1 MKRYILT
8 IIIAAYGVCC
18 HALPAEPDSLS
29 RGRSYYDMA
38 EEVLSMERYDY
49 DGVLKLGHAA
59 YSLLLE
65 DKDLKGASDVM
76 VLMSDVYES
85 HADIDSVMI
94 CLDMAEAVL
103 PPDMEEERLDIICR
117 KKYWARKYD
126 IQSLVLKLRE
136 QIRSVSESSDNPSV
150 LISSYFDMAEDAAA
164 DKRISRAEALYLKA
178 VELAGKI
185 HDTGLEYAIYG
196 ELYLMENSACQYDKA
211 LEYAMKALALSRK
224 VDVAPGLDYY
234 LVSNCLYNLGQTERA
249 RVYADSLLMIPADY
263 VMNEGR
269 LYQYS
274 GALELLHG
282 RPEKALSLLEK
293 ADSCMSVS
301 VPQENPERVQIL
313 AQVGKA
319 LRLSG
324 RMEESAQAYA
334 AYSDYRCRLYG
345 RESRYGFKGLRLQAE
360 AEMLAGHYSV
370 AEKLYSDISEV
381 MISRIKARMPYLT
394 SEERPGYLS
403 DMQDVA
409 ASVTEFAS
417 VSGNRCSAISRKA
430 YDAHLMTKDLL
441 LTSERSVAE
450 KVFGSDDPEVRA
462 AYYKFIALRDKLAEL
477 EALAADTVQIAE
489 ACRQLHSADIELSGL
504 TGMTA
509 FSSMASVDSDSVS
522 VALKDGEI
530 LVDMIDYPSGGGED
544 KCHYYRAFVCRKGWT
559 APKIVDICAESVLD
573 SLADAAW
580 RICEEPYAS
589 AAGDLFRD
597 VLAQASAGETLYI
610 VPSGRFHSLPFESFR
625 HDGMMLSERFNVV
638 RLSSAR
644 ELMSERKSLRKP
656 LSAAV
661 FGGLSSGIDA
671 THEEIRNV
679 SRALGRKSHVD
690 IYAGADGTAENFR
703 RMDCRAPEII
713 HIASHGFFY
722 DAADTLKP
730 ASLAGRTSP
739 MDLSGLVMY
748 GGELMPAEVIAGMN
762 LDNAALVCLAS
773 CDSGLGKTS
782 AEGVYG
788 LQRAFRKA
796 GAGTIIMS
804 LWEASDVASAMFM
817 SELYKAL
824 VSGKCDVERAFR
836 AAQSAVRSRYPEPF
850 YWAGYVMIR

>member
-185 HDTGLEYAIYG
+185 HDTALEYAIYG
-196 ELYLMENSACQYDKA
+196 ELYLMENSACQYGKA

-224 VDVAPGLDYY
+224 LDVTPGLNYY
-234 LVSNCLYNLGQTERA
+234 IVSNCLYNLGQTERA

-293 ADSCMSVS
+293 ADSCMSVA

-345 RESRYGFKGLRLQAE
+345 RESRYGFKGLRLHADV
-360 AEMLAGHYSV
+360 EMLAGHYSV

-441 LTSERSVAE
+441 LASERSVAE
-450 KVFGSDDPEVRA
+450 KVFGSADPEVRA
-462 AYYKFIALRDKLAEL
+462 AYYKFIALRDKLAEQ
-477 EALAADTVQIAE
+477 EASAADTVQIAE
-489 ACRQLHSADIELSGL
+489 ACRQLHSADIELSEL

-522 VALKDGEI
+522 VALKDGEV
-530 LVDMIDYPSGGGED
+530 LVDMIDYPSGD
-544 KCHYYRAFVCRKGWT
+544 SHCYRAFVCRKGWT

-625 HDGMMLSERFNVV
+625 HDGMMLLERFNVV

-690 IYAGADGTAENFR
+690 IYAGADGTVENFR
-703 RMDCRAPEII
+703 MMDCRAPEII

-748 GGELMPAEVIAGMN
+748 GGELMSAEDIAGMN

-824 VSGKCDVERAFR
+824 VSGKCDMERAFR

>member
-29 RGRSYYDMA
+29 RDRSYYDVA

-126 IQSLVLKLRE
+126 IQSLVLKLRK

-224 VDVAPGLDYY
+224 VDVAPGLDRYI
-234 LVSNCLYNLGQTERA
+234 VSNCLYNLGQTERA
-249 RVYADSLLMIPADY
+249 RVYADSLLMIPADD

-282 RPEKALSLLEK
+282 SPEKALSLLEK
-293 ADSCMSVS
+293 ADSCMSVA

-345 RESRYGFKGLRLQAE
+345 RESRYGFKGLRLYAE

-370 AEKLYSDISEV
+370 AEKLYSDISEL

-417 VSGNRCSAISRKA
+417 VSGNRSSAISRKA

-441 LTSERSVAE
+441 LASERSVAE
-450 KVFGSDDPEVRA
+450 KVFGSSDPEVRT

-477 EALAADTVQIAE
+477 EATAADTVEIAE

-509 FSSMASVDSDSVS
+509 FSSMASVDFDSVS

-530 LVDMIDYPSGGGED
+530 LVDMIDYPSGD
-544 KCHYYRAFVCRKGWT
+544 SHCYRAFVCRKGWA
-559 APKIVDICAESVLD
+559 APKIVDICAEPVLD

-589 AAGDLFRD
+589 AAGDLFMD
-597 VLAQASAGETLYI
+597 VLAQTSAGETLYI

-644 ELMSERKSLRKP
+644 ELMSERKSFRKP

-703 RMDCRAPEII
+703 MMDCRAPEII

-748 GGELMPAEVIAGMN
+748 GGELMSAEDIAGMN
-762 LDNAALVCLAS
+762 LDNVALVCLAS

-836 AAQSAVRSRYPEPF
+836 TAQSAVRSRYPEPF

>member
-29 RGRSYYDMA
+29 RGRSYYDLVD
-38 EEVLSMERYDY
+38 EVVSMDRYDY

-164 DKRISRAEALYLKA
+164 DKQISRAEALYLKA
-178 VELAGKI
+178 VELARKVN
-185 HDTGLEYAIYG
+185 DTGLEYVIYG
-196 ELYLMENSACQYDKA
+196 ELYLMENSACQYGKA

-224 VDVAPGLDYY
+224 VDTPPGLDCYI
-234 LVSNCLYNLGQTERA
+234 VSNCLYNLGQTERA

-293 ADSCMSVS
+293 ADSCMSVA

-334 AYSDYRCRLYG
+334 AFSDYRCRLYG
-345 RESRYGFKGLRLQAE
+345 RESRYGFKALKLYAE

-370 AEKLYSDISEV
+370 AEKLYSDISEL

-409 ASVTEFAS
+409 AAVTEFAS

-441 LTSERSVAE
+441 LASERSVAE
-450 KVFGSDDPEVRA
+450 KVFGSADPEVRA

-477 EALAADTVQIAE
+477 EASAADTVQIAE
-489 ACRQLHSADIELSGL
+489 TCRQLHSADIELSGL

-509 FSSMASVDSDSVS
+509 FSSMASVNSDTVS

-530 LVDMIDYPSGGGED
+530 LVDMIDYPSGD
-544 KCHYYRAFVCRKGWT
+544 SHCYRAFVCRKGWT

-573 SLADAAW
+573 SLADASW

-597 VLAQASAGETLYI
+597 VLAQTSAGETLYI

-671 THEEIRNV
+671 TKEEIRNV
-679 SRALGRKSHVD
+679 SRALGRKSHVE

-703 RMDCRAPEII
+703 MMDCRAPEII

-739 MDLSGLVMY
+739 MELSGLVMY
-748 GGELMPAEVIAGMN
+748 GGELMSAEDIAGMN

-836 AAQSAVRSRYPEPF
+836 AAQSAVRSRYPESF
-850 YWAGYVMIR
+850 YWAGYVMTR

>member
-1 MKRYILT
+1 MRRYILT

-103 PPDMEEERLDIICR
+103 APDMEEERLDIICR

-136 QIRSVSESSDNPSV
+136 
-150 LISSYFDMAEDAAA
+150 
-164 DKRISRAEALYLKA
+164 
-178 VELAGKI
+178 LAGKI
-185 HDTGLEYAIYG
+185 HDTALEYAIYG
-196 ELYLMENSACQYDKA
+196 ELYLMENSACQYGKA

-224 VDVAPGLDYY
+224 VDVTPGLDCYI
-234 LVSNCLYNLGQTERA
+234 VSNCLYNLGQTERA

-293 ADSCMSVS
+293 ADSCMSVA

-334 AYSDYRCRLYG
+334 VYSDYRCRLYG
-345 RESRYGFKGLRLQAE
+345 RESRYGFKGLRLHAE

-430 YDAHLMTKDLL
+430 YDVHLMTKDLL
-441 LTSERSVAE
+441 LASERSVAE

-477 EALAADTVQIAE
+477 EASAADTVQIAE
-489 ACRQLHSADIELSGL
+489 ACRQLHSADIELSEL

-509 FSSMASVDSDSVS
+509 FSSVTSVDSDTVS
-522 VALKDGEI
+522 GALKDGEV
-530 LVDMIDYPSGGGED
+530 LVDMIDYPSGE
-544 KCHYYRAFVCRKGWT
+544 T
-559 APKIVDICAESVLD
+559 VL
-573 SLADAAW
+573 
-580 RICEEPYAS
+580 
-589 AAGDLFRD
+589 
-597 VLAQASAGETLYI
+597 
-610 VPSGRFHSLPFESFR
+610 
-625 HDGMMLSERFNVV
+625 
-638 RLSSAR
+638 
-644 ELMSERKSLRKP
+644 K
-656 LSAAV
+656 
-661 FGGLSSGIDA
+661 
-671 THEEIRNV
+671 V
-679 SRALGRKSHVD
+679 SD
-690 IYAGADGTAENFR
+690 
-703 RMDCRAPEII
+703 
-713 HIASHGFFY
+713 
-722 DAADTLKP
+722 
-730 ASLAGRTSP
+730 
-739 MDLSGLVMY
+739 
-748 GGELMPAEVIAGMN
+748 
-762 LDNAALVCLAS
+762 
-773 CDSGLGKTS
+773 
-782 AEGVYG
+782 
-788 LQRAFRKA
+788 
-796 GAGTIIMS
+796 
-804 LWEASDVASAMFM
+804 
-817 SELYKAL
+817 
-824 VSGKCDVERAFR
+824 
-836 AAQSAVRSRYPEPF
+836 
-850 YWAGYVMIR
+850 

>member
-29 RGRSYYDMA
+29 RGRSYYDMV
-38 EEVLSMERYDY
+38 EEVVSMDRYDY

-94 CLDMAEAVL
+94 CLDMAETVL

-126 IQSLVLKLRE
+126 IQSLVLKLSE

-196 ELYLMENSACQYDKA
+196 ELYLMENSACQYGKA

-234 LVSNCLYNLGQTERA
+234 IVSNCLYNLGQTERA

-293 ADSCMSVS
+293 ADSCMSVA

-345 RESRYGFKGLRLQAE
+345 RESRYGFKALKLYAE

-370 AEKLYSDISEV
+370 AEKLYSDISEL

-409 ASVTEFAS
+409 AAVTEFAS

-441 LTSERSVAE
+441 LASERSVAE
-450 KVFGSDDPEVRA
+450 KVFGSADPEVRA

-477 EALAADTVQIAE
+477 EASAADTVQIAE
-489 ACRQLHSADIELSGL
+489 TCRQLHSADIELSGL

-509 FSSMASVDSDSVS
+509 FSSMASVNSDTVS

-530 LVDMIDYPSGGGED
+530 LVDMIDYPSGD
-544 KCHYYRAFVCRKGWT
+544 SHCYRAFVCRKGWT
-559 APKIVDICAESVLD
+559 APKIVDICAEPVLD

-597 VLAQASAGETLYI
+597 VLAQTSAGETLYI

-644 ELMSERKSLRKP
+644 ELISERKSLRKP

-671 THEEIRNV
+671 TKEEIRNV

-703 RMDCRAPEII
+703 MMDCRAPEII

-748 GGELMPAEVIAGMN
+748 GGELMSAEDIAGMN

>member
-224 VDVAPGLDYY
+224 VDVAPGLDRYI
-234 LVSNCLYNLGQTERA
+234 VSNCLYNLGQTERA
-249 RVYADSLLMIPADY
+249 RVYADSLLMIPADD

-282 RPEKALSLLEK
+282 SPEKALSLLEK
-293 ADSCMSVS
+293 ADSCMSVF

-345 RESRYGFKGLRLQAE
+345 RESRYGFKGLRLYAE

-370 AEKLYSDISEV
+370 AEKLYSDISEL

-417 VSGNRCSAISRKA
+417 VSGNGCSAISRKA

-441 LTSERSVAE
+441 LASERSVAE
-450 KVFGSDDPEVRA
+450 KVFGSDDPEVRT

-477 EALAADTVQIAE
+477 EATAADTVQIAE

-509 FSSMASVDSDSVS
+509 FSSMASVDFDSVS
-522 VALKDGEI
+522 VALKDGEV
-530 LVDMIDYPSGGGED
+530 LVDMIDYPSGD
-544 KCHYYRAFVCRKGWT
+544 SHCYRAFVCREGWK

-589 AAGDLFRD
+589 AAGDLFGD

-671 THEEIRNV
+671 TNEEIRNV

-703 RMDCRAPEII
+703 MMDCRAPEII

-748 GGELMPAEVIAGMN
+748 GGKLMSAEDIAGMN

-804 LWEASDVASAMFM
+804 LWEASDVGF
-817 SELYKAL
+817 
-824 VSGKCDVERAFR
+824 GDVHDG
-836 AAQSAVRSRYPEPF
+836 AV
-850 YWAGYVMIR
+850 

>member
-38 EEVLSMERYDY
+38 EEILSTDRYDY

-103 PPDMEEERLDIICR
+103 PPDMEEERLGIICR

-164 DKRISRAEALYLKA
+164 DKQISRAEALYLKA

-196 ELYLMENSACQYDKA
+196 ELYLMENSACQYGKA

-224 VDVAPGLDYY
+224 LDVPPGLDCYT
-234 LVSNCLYNLGQTERA
+234 VSNCLYNLGQTERA

-293 ADSCMSVS
+293 ADSCMSVA
-301 VPQENPERVQIL
+301 VPQKDPERVQIL

-334 AYSDYRCRLYG
+334 AFSDYRCRLYG
-345 RESRYGFKGLRLQAE
+345 RESRYGFKALKLYAE

-370 AEKLYSDISEV
+370 AEKLYSDISEL

-409 ASVTEFAS
+409 AAVTEFAS

-441 LTSERSVAE
+441 LASERSVAE
-450 KVFGSDDPEVRA
+450 KVFGSDDPEVRT

-477 EALAADTVQIAE
+477 EATGADTVQIAE

-509 FSSMASVDSDSVS
+509 FSSMASVDFDSVS

-530 LVDMIDYPSGGGED
+530 LVDMIDYPSGD
-544 KCHYYRAFVCRKGWT
+544 SHCYRAFVCRKGWT
-559 APKIVDICAESVLD
+559 APKIVDICAEPVLD

-644 ELMSERKSLRKP
+644 ELMS
-656 LSAAV
+656 
-661 FGGLSSGIDA
+661 
-671 THEEIRNV
+671 
-679 SRALGRKSHVD
+679 
-690 IYAGADGTAENFR
+690 
-703 RMDCRAPEII
+703 
-713 HIASHGFFY
+713 
-722 DAADTLKP
+722 
-730 ASLAGRTSP
+730 
-739 MDLSGLVMY
+739 
-748 GGELMPAEVIAGMN
+748 
-762 LDNAALVCLAS
+762 
-773 CDSGLGKTS
+773 
-782 AEGVYG
+782 
-788 LQRAFRKA
+788 
-796 GAGTIIMS
+796 
-804 LWEASDVASAMFM
+804 
-817 SELYKAL
+817 
-824 VSGKCDVERAFR
+824 
-836 AAQSAVRSRYPEPF
+836 
-850 YWAGYVMIR
+850 

>member
-1 MKRYILT
+1 
-8 IIIAAYGVCC
+8 
-18 HALPAEPDSLS
+18 
-29 RGRSYYDMA
+29 
-38 EEVLSMERYDY
+38 
-49 DGVLKLGHAA
+49 
-59 YSLLLE
+59 
-65 DKDLKGASDVM
+65 
-76 VLMSDVYES
+76 
-85 HADIDSVMI
+85 
-94 CLDMAEAVL
+94 
-103 PPDMEEERLDIICR
+103 
-117 KKYWARKYD
+117 
-126 IQSLVLKLRE
+126 
-136 QIRSVSESSDNPSV
+136 
-150 LISSYFDMAEDAAA
+150 
-164 DKRISRAEALYLKA
+164 
-178 VELAGKI
+178 
-185 HDTGLEYAIYG
+185 
-196 ELYLMENSACQYDKA
+196 
-211 LEYAMKALALSRK
+211 
-224 VDVAPGLDYY
+224 
-234 LVSNCLYNLGQTERA
+234 
-249 RVYADSLLMIPADY
+249 
-263 VMNEGR
+263 
-269 LYQYS
+269 
-274 GALELLHG
+274 
-282 RPEKALSLLEK
+282 
-293 ADSCMSVS
+293 
-301 VPQENPERVQIL
+301 
-313 AQVGKA
+313 
-319 LRLSG
+319 
-324 RMEESAQAYA
+324 
-334 AYSDYRCRLYG
+334 
-345 RESRYGFKGLRLQAE
+345 
-360 AEMLAGHYSV
+360 MLAGHYSV
-370 AEKLYSDISEV
+370 AEKLYSDISEL

-441 LTSERSVAE
+441 LASERSVAE
-450 KVFGSDDPEVRA
+450 KVFGSADPEVRA
-462 AYYKFIALRDKLAEL
+462 AYYKFIAMRDKLTEL
-477 EALAADTVQIAE
+477 EASAADTVQIAE

-509 FSSMASVDSDSVS
+509 FSSMASVDFDSVS
-522 VALKDGEI
+522 VALKDGEV
-530 LVDMIDYPSGGGED
+530 LVDMIDYPSGDGH
-544 KCHYYRAFVCRKGWT
+544 CYRAFVCRKGWK
-559 APKIVDICAESVLD
+559 APKIVDICAEPVLD

-580 RICEEPYAS
+580 RICKEPYAS

-671 THEEIRNV
+671 TNEEIRNV

-703 RMDCRAPEII
+703 MMDCRAPEII

-748 GGELMPAEVIAGMN
+748 GGKLMSAEDIAGMN

>member
-38 EEVLSMERYDY
+38 EEILSTDRYDY

-185 HDTGLEYAIYG
+185 HDTALEYAIYG
-196 ELYLMENSACQYDKA
+196 ELYLMENSACQYGKA
-211 LEYAMKALALSRK
+211 LEYAMKASDLSRK
-224 VDVAPGLDYY
+224 LDVTPGLNYY
-234 LVSNCLYNLGQTERA
+234 IVSNCLYNLGQTERA

-345 RESRYGFKGLRLQAE
+345 RESRYGFKGLRLHAE

-370 AEKLYSDISEV
+370 AEKLYSDISEL

-441 LTSERSVAE
+441 LASERSVAE

-462 AYYKFIALRDKLAEL
+462 AYYKFIAMRDKLAEL
-477 EALAADTVQIAE
+477 EATGADTVQIAE

-509 FSSMASVDSDSVS
+509 FSSMASVDFDTVS
-522 VALKDGEI
+522 GALKDGEV
-530 LVDMIDYPSGGGED
+530 LVDMIDYPSGGVVIIIGLLCAVKD
-544 KCHYYRAFVCRKGWT
+544 GQPRRLWISVRNLSWT
-559 APKIVDICAESVLD
+559 LWQMPHGV
-573 SLADAAW
+573 
-580 RICEEPYAS
+580 S
-589 AAGDLFRD
+589 A
-597 VLAQASAGETLYI
+597 
-610 VPSGRFHSLPFESFR
+610 
-625 HDGMMLSERFNVV
+625 
-638 RLSSAR
+638 
-644 ELMSERKSLRKP
+644 KSLTHRRQVICSGMSWLMHRQGRLFILCRQGVSTRC
-656 LSAAV
+656 LSN
-661 FGGLSSGIDA
+661 
-671 THEEIRNV
+671 H
-679 SRALGRKSHVD
+679 
-690 IYAGADGTAENFR
+690 
-703 RMDCRAPEII
+703 
-713 HIASHGFFY
+713 
-722 DAADTLKP
+722 
-730 ASLAGRTSP
+730 
-739 MDLSGLVMY
+739 
-748 GGELMPAEVIAGMN
+748 
-762 LDNAALVCLAS
+762 
-773 CDSGLGKTS
+773 
-782 AEGVYG
+782 
-788 LQRAFRKA
+788 
-796 GAGTIIMS
+796 
-804 LWEASDVASAMFM
+804 
-817 SELYKAL
+817 
-824 VSGKCDVERAFR
+824 
-836 AAQSAVRSRYPEPF
+836 SAVM
-850 YWAGYVMIR
+850 A

>member
-94 CLDMAEAVL
+94 CLDMAESVL
-103 PPDMEEERLDIICR
+103 APDMEEERLDIICR

-164 DKRISRAEALYLKA
+164 DNRISRAEALYLKA

-211 LEYAMKALALSRK
+211 LEYAVKALALSRK
-224 VDVAPGLDYY
+224 VDTPPGLDCY
-234 LVSNCLYNLGQTERA
+234 LVSDCLYNLGQTERA

-293 ADSCMSVS
+293 ADSCMSVA

-345 RESRYGFKGLRLQAE
+345 RESRYGFKALKLYAE

-370 AEKLYSDISEV
+370 AEKLYSDISEL

-409 ASVTEFAS
+409 AAVTEFAS

-441 LTSERSVAE
+441 LASERSVAE
-450 KVFGSDDPEVRA
+450 KVFGSADPEVRA

-477 EALAADTVQIAE
+477 EASAADTVQIAE
-489 ACRQLHSADIELSGL
+489 TCRQLHSADIELSGL

-509 FSSMASVDSDSVS
+509 FSSMASVNSDTVS

-530 LVDMIDYPSGGGED
+530 LVDMIDYPSGD
-544 KCHYYRAFVCRKGWT
+544 SHCYRAFVCRKGWT
-559 APKIVDICAESVLD
+559 APKIVDICAEPVLD

-597 VLAQASAGETLYI
+597 VLAQTSAGETLYI

-644 ELMSERKSLRKP
+644 ELISERKSLRKP

-671 THEEIRNV
+671 TKEEIRNV

-703 RMDCRAPEII
+703 MMDCRAPEII

-748 GGELMPAEVIAGMN
+748 GGELMSAEDIAGMN

-796 GAGTIIMS
+796 GAGAIIMS

>member
-18 HALPAEPDSLS
+18 HALPAEPYSLS

-85 HADIDSVMI
+85 HADIDSVMV

-164 DKRISRAEALYLKA
+164 DNRISRAEALYLKA

-185 HDTGLEYAIYG
+185 HDTALEYAIYG
-196 ELYLMENSACQYDKA
+196 ELYLMENSACQYGKA
-211 LEYAMKALALSRK
+211 LEYAMKALDLSRK
-224 VDVAPGLDYY
+224 LDVTPGLDCYI
-234 LVSNCLYNLGQTERA
+234 VSNCLYNLGQTERA

-293 ADSCMSVS
+293 ADSCMSVA
-301 VPQENPERVQIL
+301 VPQKNPERVQIL

-345 RESRYGFKGLRLQAE
+345 RESRYGFKGLRLHAE

-430 YDAHLMTKDLL
+430 YDVHLMTKDLL
-441 LTSERSVAE
+441 LASERSVAE
-450 KVFGSDDPEVRA
+450 KVFGSDDPEVRT

-477 EALAADTVQIAE
+477 EASAADTVQIAE
-489 ACRQLHSADIELSGL
+489 TCRQLHSADIELSGL

-509 FSSMASVDSDSVS
+509 FSSMASVDFDSVS

-530 LVDMIDYPSGGGED
+530 LVDMIDYPSGD
-544 KCHYYRAFVCRKGWT
+544 SHCYRAFVCRKGWK

-625 HDGMMLSERFNVV
+625 RDGMMLSERFNVV

-703 RMDCRAPEII
+703 MMDCRAPEII

-748 GGELMPAEVIAGMN
+748 GGELMSAEDIAGMN

-817 SELYKAL
+817 TELYKAL

>member
-38 EEVLSMERYDY
+38 EEILSMDRYDY

-94 CLDMAEAVL
+94 CLDIAEAVL

-164 DKRISRAEALYLKA
+164 DKQISRAEALYLKA
-178 VELAGKI
+178 VELARKI
-185 HDTGLEYAIYG
+185 HDTGLEYVIYG
-196 ELYLMENSACQYDKA
+196 ELYLMENRACQYGKA

-224 VDVAPGLDYY
+224 VDTPPGLDCY
-234 LVSNCLYNLGQTERA
+234 LVSDCLYNLGQTERA

-293 ADSCMSVS
+293 ADSCMSVA

-345 RESRYGFKGLRLQAE
+345 RESRYGFKGLRLYAE

-370 AEKLYSDISEV
+370 AEKLYSDISEL

-409 ASVTEFAS
+409 AAETEFAS
-417 VSGNRCSAISRKA
+417 VSGNRCSAISGKA

-441 LTSERSVAE
+441 LASERSVAE
-450 KVFGSDDPEVRA
+450 KVFGSADPEVRT
-462 AYYKFIALRDKLAEL
+462 AYYKVIALHDKLAEL
-477 EALAADTVQIAE
+477 EASAADTVQIAE

-504 TGMTA
+504 TGMTV
-509 FSSMASVDSDSVS
+509 FSNMTSVDFDTVS
-522 VALKDGEI
+522 GALKDGEV
-530 LVDMIDYPSGGGED
+530 LVDMIDYPSGD
-544 KCHYYRAFVCRKGWT
+544 SHCYRAFVCRKGWT
-559 APKIVDICAESVLD
+559 APKIVDICAEPVLD

-597 VLAQASAGETLYI
+597 VLAQTSAGETLYI

-703 RMDCRAPEII
+703 MMDCRAPEII

-748 GGELMPAEVIAGMN
+748 GGKLMSAEDIAGMN

-817 SELYKAL
+817 SELYKVL

>member
-8 IIIAAYGVCC
+8 IIIAAFGVCC

-29 RGRSYYDMA
+29 RGRSYYAMA
-38 EEVLSMERYDY
+38 EEILSMDRYDY

-117 KKYWARKYD
+117 KKYWASKYD

-136 QIRSVSESSDNPSV
+136 QIRSVSEASDNPSV

-164 DKRISRAEALYLKA
+164 DKQISRAEALYLKA
-178 VELAGKI
+178 VELARKI
-185 HDTGLEYAIYG
+185 NDTGLEYVIYG
-196 ELYLMENSACQYDKA
+196 ELYLMENRACQYGKA

-224 VDVAPGLDYY
+224 VDTPPGLDCYI
-234 LVSNCLYNLGQTERA
+234 VSDCLYNLGQTERA

-293 ADSCMSVS
+293 ADSCMSVA

-334 AYSDYRCRLYG
+334 AFSDYRCRLYG
-345 RESRYGFKGLRLQAE
+345 RESRYGFKGLKLYAE

-370 AEKLYSDISEV
+370 AEKLYSDISEL

-441 LTSERSVAE
+441 LASERSVAE
-450 KVFGSDDPEVRA
+450 KVFGSADPKVRA

-477 EALAADTVQIAE
+477 EASAADTVQIAE
-489 ACRQLHSADIELSGL
+489 TCRQLHSADIELSGL

-509 FSSMASVDSDSVS
+509 FSSMTSVDFDTVS
-522 VALKDGEI
+522 GALKDGEV
-530 LVDMIDYPSGGGED
+530 LVDMIDYPSGD
-544 KCHYYRAFVCRKGWT
+544 SHCYRAFVCRKGWT
-559 APKIVDICAESVLD
+559 APKIVDICAEPVLD

-589 AAGDLFRD
+589 AAGDLFRN

-625 HDGMMLSERFNVV
+625 HDDMMLSERFNVV

-671 THEEIRNV
+671 TNEEIRNV

-703 RMDCRAPEII
+703 MMDCRAPEII

-748 GGELMPAEVIAGMN
+748 GGELMSAEAIAGMN

-796 GAGTIIMS
+796 GTGTIIMS
-804 LWEASDVASAMFM
+804 LWEVSDVASAMFM

-824 VSGKCDVERAFR
+824 VSGKCDVESAFR

-850 YWAGYVMIR
+850 YWAGYVMTR

>member
-94 CLDMAEAVL
+94 CLDMAESVL
-103 PPDMEEERLDIICR
+103 APDMEEERLDIICR

-164 DKRISRAEALYLKA
+164 DNRISRAEALYLKA

-211 LEYAMKALALSRK
+211 LEYAVKALALSRK
-224 VDVAPGLDYY
+224 VDTPPGLDCY
-234 LVSNCLYNLGQTERA
+234 LVSDCLYNLGQTERA

-293 ADSCMSVS
+293 ADSCMSVA

-345 RESRYGFKGLRLQAE
+345 RESRYGFKGLRLYAE

-370 AEKLYSDISEV
+370 AEKLYSDISEL

-409 ASVTEFAS
+409 AAETEFAS
-417 VSGNRCSAISRKA
+417 VSGNRCSAISGKA

-441 LTSERSVAE
+441 LASERSVAE
-450 KVFGSDDPEVRA
+450 KVFGSADPEVRI
-462 AYYKFIALRDKLAEL
+462 AYYKVIALHDKLAEL
-477 EALAADTVQIAE
+477 EASAADTVQIAE

-504 TGMTA
+504 TGMTV
-509 FSSMASVDSDSVS
+509 FSNMASVDFDTVS
-522 VALKDGEI
+522 GALKDGEI
-530 LVDMIDYPSGGGED
+530 LVDMIDYPSGSSH
-544 KCHYYRAFVCRKGWT
+544 CYRAFVCRKGWT

-597 VLAQASAGETLYI
+597 VLTQASAGETLYI
-610 VPSGRFHSLPFESFR
+610 VPSGRFHSLPFESFCR
-625 HDGMMLSERFNVV
+625 DGMMLSERFNVV

-661 FGGLSSGIDA
+661 FGSLSSGIDA

-679 SRALGRKSHVD
+679 RRALGRRSHVD
-690 IYAGADGTAENFR
+690 IYAGADGTAENLR
-703 RMDCRAPEII
+703 MMDCRASEII

-748 GGELMPAEVIAGMN
+748 GGELMSAEDIAGMN

-824 VSGKCDVERAFR
+824 VSGKCDVESAFH

>member
-164 DKRISRAEALYLKA
+164 DKQISRAEALYLKA
-178 VELAGKI
+178 VELARKI
-185 HDTGLEYAIYG
+185 NDLGLEYGIYG
-196 ELYLMENSACQYDKA
+196 ELYLMENRACQYGKA
-211 LEYAMKALALSRK
+211 LEYAMKALALNRK
-224 VDVAPGLDYY
+224 VDTPPGLDCY

-249 RVYADSLLMIPADY
+249 RVYADSLLMIPADD

-282 RPEKALSLLEK
+282 RPEKALSLFAK
-293 ADSCMSVS
+293 ADSCMSVA

-324 RMEESAQAYA
+324 RMEESAQSYA

-345 RESRYGFKGLRLQAE
+345 RESRYGFKGLRLYAE

-370 AEKLYSDISEV
+370 AEKLYSDISEL

-409 ASVTEFAS
+409 AAETEFAS
-417 VSGNRCSAISRKA
+417 VSGNRCSAISGKA

-441 LTSERSVAE
+441 LASERSVAE
-450 KVFGSDDPEVRA
+450 KVFGSADPEVRT
-462 AYYKFIALRDKLAEL
+462 AYYKVIALHDKLAEL
-477 EALAADTVQIAE
+477 EASAADTVQIAE

-504 TGMTA
+504 TGMTV
-509 FSSMASVDSDSVS
+509 FSNMASVNSDTVS
-522 VALKDGEI
+522 GALKDGEI
-530 LVDMIDYPSGGGED
+530 LVDMIDYPSGDGH
-544 KCHYYRAFVCRKGWT
+544 CYRAFVCRKGWT

-597 VLAQASAGETLYI
+597 VLTQASAGETLYI
-610 VPSGRFHSLPFESFR
+610 VASGRFHSLPFESFR
-625 HDGMMLSERFNVV
+625 RDGMMLSERFNVV

-671 THEEIRNV
+671 TKEEIRNV

-703 RMDCRAPEII
+703 MMDCRAPEII

-748 GGELMPAEVIAGMN
+748 GGKLMSAEDIAGMN

-817 SELYKAL
+817 SELYKVL

>member
-29 RGRSYYDMA
+29 RGRSYYDLLD
-38 EEVLSMERYDY
+38 EVVSTDRYDY

-103 PPDMEEERLDIICR
+103 PPDMEEERLDMICR

-164 DKRISRAEALYLKA
+164 DKQISRAEALYLKA
-178 VELAGKI
+178 VELARKVN
-185 HDTGLEYAIYG
+185 DTGLEYVIYG
-196 ELYLMENSACQYDKA
+196 ELYLMENSACQYGKA

-224 VDVAPGLDYY
+224 VDTPPGLDCYI
-234 LVSNCLYNLGQTERA
+234 VSNCLYNLGQTERA

-293 ADSCMSVS
+293 ADSCMSVA

-334 AYSDYRCRLYG
+334 AFSDYRCRL
-345 RESRYGFKGLRLQAE
+345 RLYAE

-409 ASVTEFAS
+409 ASVTEFAT

-430 YDAHLMTKDLL
+430 YDVHLMTKDLL
-441 LTSERSVAE
+441 LASERSVAE
-450 KVFGSDDPEVRA
+450 KVFGSADPEVRA

-477 EALAADTVQIAE
+477 EASAADTVQIAE
-489 ACRQLHSADIELSGL
+489 TCRQLHSADIELSEL

-509 FSSMASVDSDSVS
+509 FSNMTSVNSDTVS
-522 VALKDGEI
+522 GALKDGEV
-530 LVDMIDYPSGGGED
+530 LVDMIDYPSGGVRINVIITG
-544 KCHYYRAFVCRKGWT
+544 HL
-559 APKIVDICAESVLD
+559 CAERYGQPRRLWISV
-573 SLADAAW
+573 
-580 RICEEPYAS
+580 RN
-589 AAGDLFRD
+589 LFW
-597 VLAQASAGETLYI
+597 TLWPMPHG
-610 VPSGRFHSLPFESFR
+610 VF
-625 HDGMMLSERFNVV
+625 
-638 RLSSAR
+638 A
-644 ELMSERKSLRKP
+644 KSLTHRRQVICSGMFWLRHRQGRLFILCRQGVSTRC
-656 LSAAV
+656 LSN
-661 FGGLSSGIDA
+661 
-671 THEEIRNV
+671 H
-679 SRALGRKSHVD
+679 
-690 IYAGADGTAENFR
+690 
-703 RMDCRAPEII
+703 
-713 HIASHGFFY
+713 
-722 DAADTLKP
+722 
-730 ASLAGRTSP
+730 
-739 MDLSGLVMY
+739 
-748 GGELMPAEVIAGMN
+748 
-762 LDNAALVCLAS
+762 
-773 CDSGLGKTS
+773 
-782 AEGVYG
+782 
-788 LQRAFRKA
+788 
-796 GAGTIIMS
+796 
-804 LWEASDVASAMFM
+804 SAMM
-817 SELYKAL
+817 A
-824 VSGKCDVERAFR
+824 
-836 AAQSAVRSRYPEPF
+836 
-850 YWAGYVMIR
+850 

>member
-29 RGRSYYDMA
+29 RGRSYYDMV
-38 EEVLSMERYDY
+38 EEVVSMDRYDY

-94 CLDMAEAVL
+94 CLDMAETVL

-126 IQSLVLKLRE
+126 IQSLVLKLSE

-196 ELYLMENSACQYDKA
+196 ELYLMENSACQYGKA

-234 LVSNCLYNLGQTERA
+234 IVSNCLYNLGQTERA

-293 ADSCMSVS
+293 ADSCMSVA

-334 AYSDYRCRLYG
+334 AYSDYRCRLYS
-345 RESRYGFKGLRLQAE
+345 RESRYGFKALKLYAE

-370 AEKLYSDISEV
+370 AEKLYSDISEL

-409 ASVTEFAS
+409 AAVTEFAS

-441 LTSERSVAE
+441 LASERSVAE
-450 KVFGSDDPEVRA
+450 KVFGSADPEVRA

-477 EALAADTVQIAE
+477 EASAADTVQIAE
-489 ACRQLHSADIELSGL
+489 TCRQLHSADIELSGL

-509 FSSMASVDSDSVS
+509 FSSMASVNSDTVS

-530 LVDMIDYPSGGGED
+530 LVDMIDYPSGD
-544 KCHYYRAFVCRKGWT
+544 SHCYRAFVCRKGWT
-559 APKIVDICAESVLD
+559 APKIVDICAEPVLD

-597 VLAQASAGETLYI
+597 VLAQTSAGETLYI

-644 ELMSERKSLRKP
+644 ELISERKSLRKP

-671 THEEIRNV
+671 TKEEIRNV

-703 RMDCRAPEII
+703 MMDCRAPEII

-748 GGELMPAEVIAGMN
+748 GGELMSAEDIAGMN

>member
-1 MKRYILT
+1 
-8 IIIAAYGVCC
+8 
-18 HALPAEPDSLS
+18 
-29 RGRSYYDMA
+29 
-38 EEVLSMERYDY
+38 
-49 DGVLKLGHAA
+49 
-59 YSLLLE
+59 
-65 DKDLKGASDVM
+65 
-76 VLMSDVYES
+76 
-85 HADIDSVMI
+85 
-94 CLDMAEAVL
+94 
-103 PPDMEEERLDIICR
+103 
-117 KKYWARKYD
+117 
-126 IQSLVLKLRE
+126 
-136 QIRSVSESSDNPSV
+136 
-150 LISSYFDMAEDAAA
+150 
-164 DKRISRAEALYLKA
+164 
-178 VELAGKI
+178 
-185 HDTGLEYAIYG
+185 
-196 ELYLMENSACQYDKA
+196 
-211 LEYAMKALALSRK
+211 
-224 VDVAPGLDYY
+224 
-234 LVSNCLYNLGQTERA
+234 
-249 RVYADSLLMIPADY
+249 
-263 VMNEGR
+263 
-269 LYQYS
+269 
-274 GALELLHG
+274 
-282 RPEKALSLLEK
+282 
-293 ADSCMSVS
+293 MSVA
-301 VPQENPERVQIL
+301 VPQKNPERVQIL

-345 RESRYGFKGLRLQAE
+345 RESRYGFKGLRLYAE

-370 AEKLYSDISEV
+370 AEKLYSDISEL

-441 LTSERSVAE
+441 LASERSVAE
-450 KVFGSDDPEVRA
+450 KVFGSADPEVRA
-462 AYYKFIALRDKLAEL
+462 AYYKFIAMRDKLTEL
-477 EALAADTVQIAE
+477 EASAADTVQIAE

-509 FSSMASVDSDSVS
+509 FSSMASVDFDSVS
-522 VALKDGEI
+522 VALKDGEV
-530 LVDMIDYPSGGGED
+530 LVDMIDYPSGDGH
-544 KCHYYRAFVCRKGWT
+544 CYRAFVCRKGWK
-559 APKIVDICAESVLD
+559 APKIVDICAEPVLD

-580 RICEEPYAS
+580 RICKEPYAS

-671 THEEIRNV
+671 TKEEIRNV

-703 RMDCRAPEII
+703 MMDCRAPEII

-748 GGELMPAEVIAGMN
+748 GGKLMSAEDIAGMN

>member
-8 IIIAAYGVCC
+8 IIIAAFGVCC

-29 RGRSYYDMA
+29 RGRSYYAMA
-38 EEVLSMERYDY
+38 EEILSMDRYDY

-117 KKYWARKYD
+117 KKYWASKYD

-136 QIRSVSESSDNPSV
+136 QIRSVSEASDNPSV

-164 DKRISRAEALYLKA
+164 DKQIRRAEALYLKA
-178 VELAGKI
+178 VELARKI
-185 HDTGLEYAIYG
+185 NDLGLEYVIYG
-196 ELYLMENSACQYDKA
+196 ELYLMENRACQYGKA

-224 VDVAPGLDYY
+224 VDTPPGLDCYI
-234 LVSNCLYNLGQTERA
+234 VSDCLYNLGQTERA

-293 ADSCMSVS
+293 ADSCMSVA

-334 AYSDYRCRLYG
+334 AFSDYRCRLYG
-345 RESRYGFKGLRLQAE
+345 RESRYGFKGLKLYAE

-370 AEKLYSDISEV
+370 AEKLYSDISEL

-441 LTSERSVAE
+441 LASERSVAE
-450 KVFGSDDPEVRA
+450 KVFGSADPEVRA

-477 EALAADTVQIAE
+477 EASAADTVQIAE
-489 ACRQLHSADIELSGL
+489 TCRQLHSADIELSGL

-509 FSSMASVDSDSVS
+509 FSSMTSVDFDTVS
-522 VALKDGEI
+522 GALKDGEV
-530 LVDMIDYPSGGGED
+530 LVDMIDYPSGD
-544 KCHYYRAFVCRKGWT
+544 SHCYRAFVCRKGWT
-559 APKIVDICAESVLD
+559 APKIVDICAEPVLD

-589 AAGDLFRD
+589 AAGDLFRN

-625 HDGMMLSERFNVV
+625 HDDMMLSERFNVV

-671 THEEIRNV
+671 TNEEIRNV

-703 RMDCRAPEII
+703 MMDCRAPEII

-748 GGELMPAEVIAGMN
+748 GGELMSAEAIAGMN

-796 GAGTIIMS
+796 GTGTIIMS
-804 LWEASDVASAMFM
+804 LWEVSDVASAMFM

-824 VSGKCDVERAFR
+824 VSGKCDVESAFR

-850 YWAGYVMIR
+850 YWAGYVMTR

>member
-185 HDTGLEYAIYG
+185 HDTALEYAIYG
-196 ELYLMENSACQYDKA
+196 ELYLMENSACQYGKA

-224 VDVAPGLDYY
+224 LDVTPGLDCYT
-234 LVSNCLYNLGQTERA
+234 VSNCLYNLGQTERA

-293 ADSCMSVS
+293 ADSCMSVA

-345 RESRYGFKGLRLQAE
+345 RESRYGFKGLRLHAE

-409 ASVTEFAS
+409 AAVTEFAS
-417 VSGNRCSAISRKA
+417 VSGNRCSVISRKA
-430 YDAHLMTKDLL
+430 YDVHLMTKDLL
-441 LTSERSVAE
+441 LASERSVAE
-450 KVFGSDDPEVRA
+450 KVFDSADPEVRA

-477 EALAADTVQIAE
+477 EATAADTVQIAE

-509 FSSMASVDSDSVS
+509 FSSVASVDSDSVS
-522 VALKDGEI
+522 VALKDGEV
-530 LVDMIDYPSGGGED
+530 LVDMIDYPSGD
-544 KCHYYRAFVCRKGWT
+544 SHCYRAFVCRKGWT

-644 ELMSERKSLRKP
+644 ELMSERRSLRKP

-671 THEEIRNV
+671 THEEIRNI
-679 SRALGRKSHVD
+679 SRALGRKSRVD

-703 RMDCRAPEII
+703 MMDCRAPEII

-748 GGELMPAEVIAGMN
+748 GGELMSAEDIAGMN

-824 VSGKCDVERAFR
+824 VSEKCDVERAFR

>member
-136 QIRSVSESSDNPSV
+136 RIRSVSESSDNPSV

-164 DKRISRAEALYLKA
+164 DKQISRAEALYLKA

-196 ELYLMENSACQYDKA
+196 ELYLMENSACQYGKA
-211 LEYAMKALALSRK
+211 LEYAMKASDLSRK
-224 VDVAPGLDYY
+224 LDVTPGLDYY
-234 LVSNCLYNLGQTERA
+234 IVSNCLYNLGQTERA

-293 ADSCMSVS
+293 ADSCMSVA

-334 AYSDYRCRLYG
+334 VYSDYRCRLYG
-345 RESRYGFKGLRLQAE
+345 RESRYGFKALKLYAE

-370 AEKLYSDISEV
+370 AEKLYSDISEL

-417 VSGNRCSAISRKA
+417 VSGNRSSAISRKA

-441 LTSERSVAE
+441 LASERSVAE

-462 AYYKFIALRDKLAEL
+462 AYYKFIAMRDKLAEL
-477 EALAADTVQIAE
+477 EATGADTVQIAE

-509 FSSMASVDSDSVS
+509 FSSMASVDFDSVS
-522 VALKDGEI
+522 VALKDGEV
-530 LVDMIDYPSGGGED
+530 LVDMIDYPSGD
-544 KCHYYRAFVCRKGWT
+544 SHCYRAFVIRKGWT
-559 APKIVDICAESVLD
+559 APKIVDICAEPVLD
-573 SLADAAW
+573 SLADVAW

-589 AAGDLFRD
+589 AAGDLFKD
-597 VLAQASAGETLYI
+597 VLAQTSAGETLYI

-703 RMDCRAPEII
+703 MMDCRAPEII

-739 MDLSGLVMY
+739 MELSGLVMY
-748 GGELMPAEVIAGMN
+748 GGELMSAEAIAGMN

-850 YWAGYVMIR
+850 YWAGYVMTR

>member
-29 RGRSYYDMA
+29 RGRSYYDLVD
-38 EEVLSMERYDY
+38 EVVSMDRYDY

-164 DKRISRAEALYLKA
+164 DKQISRAEALYLKA
-178 VELAGKI
+178 VELARKVN
-185 HDTGLEYAIYG
+185 DTGLEYVIYG
-196 ELYLMENSACQYDKA
+196 ELYLMENSACQYGKA

-224 VDVAPGLDYY
+224 VDTPPGLDCYI
-234 LVSNCLYNLGQTERA
+234 VSNCLYNLGQTERA

-293 ADSCMSVS
+293 ADSCMSVA

-334 AYSDYRCRLYG
+334 AFSDYRCRLYG
-345 RESRYGFKGLRLQAE
+345 RESRYGFKALKLYAE

-370 AEKLYSDISEV
+370 AEKLYSDISEL

-409 ASVTEFAS
+409 AAETEFAS

-430 YDAHLMTKDLL
+430 YDAHLMTKGLL
-441 LTSERSVAE
+441 LASERSVAE
-450 KVFGSDDPEVRA
+450 KVFGSADPEVRT
-462 AYYKFIALRDKLAEL
+462 AYYKVIALHDKLAEL
-477 EALAADTVQIAE
+477 EASAADTVQIAE

-504 TGMTA
+504 TGMTV
-509 FSSMASVDSDSVS
+509 FSNMASVDFDTVS
-522 VALKDGEI
+522 GALKDGEV
-530 LVDMIDYPSGGGED
+530 LVDMIDYPSGSSH
-544 KCHYYRAFVCRKGWT
+544 CYRAFVCRKGWT
-559 APKIVDICAESVLD
+559 APKIVDICAEPVLD

-580 RICEEPYAS
+580 RICEDPYAS

-597 VLAQASAGETLYI
+597 VLAQTLAGETLYI

-671 THEEIRNV
+671 TNEEIRNV

-703 RMDCRAPEII
+703 MMDCRAPEII

-739 MDLSGLVMY
+739 MELSGLVMY
-748 GGELMPAEVIAGMN
+748 GGELMSAEDIAGMN

-824 VSGKCDVERAFR
+824 VSGKCDVESAFR

-850 YWAGYVMIR
+850 YWAGYVMTR

>member
-29 RGRSYYDMA
+29 RGRSYYDMV
-38 EEVLSMERYDY
+38 EEVVSMDRYDY

-94 CLDMAEAVL
+94 CLDMAETVL

-126 IQSLVLKLRE
+126 IQSLVLKLSE

-196 ELYLMENSACQYDKA
+196 ELYLMENSACQYGKA

-224 VDVAPGLDYY
+224 VDTPPGLDCYI
-234 LVSNCLYNLGQTERA
+234 VSDCLYNLGQTERA

-293 ADSCMSVS
+293 ADSCMSVA

-345 RESRYGFKGLRLQAE
+345 RESRYGFKGLRLYAE

-370 AEKLYSDISEV
+370 AEKLYSDISEL

-441 LTSERSVAE
+441 LASERSVAE
-450 KVFGSDDPEVRA
+450 KVFGSADPEVRA
-462 AYYKFIALRDKLAEL
+462 AYYKFIAMRDKLTEL
-477 EALAADTVQIAE
+477 EASAADTVQIAE

-509 FSSMASVDSDSVS
+509 FSSMASVDFDSVS
-522 VALKDGEI
+522 VALKDGEV
-530 LVDMIDYPSGGGED
+530 LVDMIDYPSGDGH
-544 KCHYYRAFVCRKGWT
+544 CYRAFVCRKGWK
-559 APKIVDICAESVLD
+559 APKIVDICAEPVLD

-580 RICEEPYAS
+580 RICKEPYAS

-671 THEEIRNV
+671 TNEEIRNV

-703 RMDCRAPEII
+703 MMDCRAPEII

-748 GGELMPAEVIAGMN
+748 GGKLMSAEDIAGMN

-817 SELYKAL
+817 SELYKVL

>member
-38 EEVLSMERYDY
+38 EEILSTDRYDY
-49 DGVLKLGHAA
+49 DGVLKLG
-59 YSLLLE
+59 
-65 DKDLKGASDVM
+65 
-76 VLMSDVYES
+76 

-196 ELYLMENSACQYDKA
+196 ELYLMENSACQYGKA

-224 VDVAPGLDYY
+224 LDVPPGLDCYT
-234 LVSNCLYNLGQTERA
+234 VSNCLYNLGQTERA

-293 ADSCMSVS
+293 ADSCMSVA
-301 VPQENPERVQIL
+301 VPQKDPERVQIL

-334 AYSDYRCRLYG
+334 AFSDYRCRLYG
-345 RESRYGFKGLRLQAE
+345 RESRYGFKALKLYAE

-370 AEKLYSDISEV
+370 AEKLYSDISEL

-417 VSGNRCSAISRKA
+417 VSGNGCSAISRKA

-441 LTSERSVAE
+441 LASERSVAE
-450 KVFGSDDPEVRA
+450 KVFGSADPEVRA
-462 AYYKFIALRDKLAEL
+462 AYYKFIAMRDKLAEL
-477 EALAADTVQIAE
+477 EATGADTVQIAE

-509 FSSMASVDSDSVS
+509 FSSMESVDFDTVS
-522 VALKDGEI
+522 GALKDGEI
-530 LVDMIDYPSGGGED
+530 LVDMIDYPSGD
-544 KCHYYRAFVCRKGWT
+544 SHCYRAFVCRKGWT
-559 APKIVDICAESVLD
+559 APKIVDICAEPVLD

-580 RICEEPYAS
+580 RICEGPYAS

-713 HIASHGFFY
+713 HIASHGYFY

-748 GGELMPAEVIAGMN
+748 GGELMSAEDIAGMN

-850 YWAGYVMIR
+850 YWAGYVMTR

>member
-94 CLDMAEAVL
+94 CLDMAESVL
-103 PPDMEEERLDIICR
+103 APDMEEERLDIICR

-164 DKRISRAEALYLKA
+164 DNRISRAEALYLKA

-211 LEYAMKALALSRK
+211 LEYAVKALALSRK

-234 LVSNCLYNLGQTERA
+234 IVSNCLYNLGQTERA

-293 ADSCMSVS
+293 ADSCMSVA

-345 RESRYGFKGLRLQAE
+345 RESRYGFKGLRLHAE

-370 AEKLYSDISEV
+370 AEKLYSDISEL

-409 ASVTEFAS
+409 AAVTEFAS

-441 LTSERSVAE
+441 LASERSVAE
-450 KVFGSDDPEVRA
+450 KVFGSADPEVRA

-477 EALAADTVQIAE
+477 EASAADTVQIAE
-489 ACRQLHSADIELSGL
+489 TCRQLHSADIELSGL

-509 FSSMASVDSDSVS
+509 FSSMASVNSDTVS

-530 LVDMIDYPSGGGED
+530 LVDMIDYPSGD
-544 KCHYYRAFVCRKGWT
+544 SHCYRAFVCRKGWT
-559 APKIVDICAESVLD
+559 APKIVDICAEPVLD

-597 VLAQASAGETLYI
+597 VLAQTSAGETLYI

-644 ELMSERKSLRKP
+644 ELISERKSLRKP

-671 THEEIRNV
+671 TKEEIRNV

-703 RMDCRAPEII
+703 MMDCRAPEII

-748 GGELMPAEVIAGMN
+748 GGELMSAEDIAGMN

-796 GAGTIIMS
+796 GAGAIIMS

>member
-178 VELAGKI
+178 VELARKI
-185 HDTGLEYAIYG
+185 NDLGLEYGIYG

-293 ADSCMSVS
+293 ADSCMSVA

-345 RESRYGFKGLRLQAE
+345 RESRYGFKGLKLYAE

-370 AEKLYSDISEV
+370 AEKLYSDISEL

-441 LTSERSVAE
+441 LASERSVAE
-450 KVFGSDDPEVRA
+450 KVFGSADPEVRA
-462 AYYKFIALRDKLAEL
+462 AYYKFIAMRDKLTEL
-477 EALAADTVQIAE
+477 EASAADTVQIAE

-509 FSSMASVDSDSVS
+509 FSSMASVDFDSVS
-522 VALKDGEI
+522 VALKDGEV
-530 LVDMIDYPSGGGED
+530 LVDMIDYPSGDGH
-544 KCHYYRAFVCRKGWT
+544 CYRAFVCRKGWK
-559 APKIVDICAESVLD
+559 APKIVDICAEPVLD

-580 RICEEPYAS
+580 RICKEPYAS

-671 THEEIRNV
+671 TNEEIRNV

-703 RMDCRAPEII
+703 MMDCRAPEII

-748 GGELMPAEVIAGMN
+748 GGKLMSAEDIAGMN

-817 SELYKAL
+817 SELYKVL

>member
-94 CLDMAEAVL
+94 CLDMAESVL

-164 DKRISRAEALYLKA
+164 DKRISRAEALYLKV
-178 VELAGKI
+178 VELARKVN
-185 HDTGLEYAIYG
+185 DTGLEYAIYG

-234 LVSNCLYNLGQTERA
+234 TVSNCLYNLGKTERA

-282 RPEKALSLLEK
+282 RPEKALSLLAK
-293 ADSCMSVS
+293 ADSCMSVA

-334 AYSDYRCRLYG
+334 AFSDYRCRLYG
-345 RESRYGFKGLRLQAE
+345 RESRYGFKGLRLHAE

-394 SEERPGYLS
+394 SEERQGYLS

-441 LTSERSVAE
+441 LASERSVAE

-462 AYYKFIALRDKLAEL
+462 AYYKSIALRDKLAEL
-477 EALAADTVQIAE
+477 EATAADTVQIAE

-509 FSSMASVDSDSVS
+509 FSSMASVDSDTVS
-522 VALKDGEI
+522 GALKDGEI

-580 RICEEPYAS
+580 RICEESYAS

-703 RMDCRAPEII
+703 MMDCRAPEII

>member
-8 IIIAAYGVCC
+8 IIIAAFGVCC

-29 RGRSYYDMA
+29 RGRSYYAMA
-38 EEVLSMERYDY
+38 EEILSMDRYDY

-117 KKYWARKYD
+117 KKYWASKYD

-136 QIRSVSESSDNPSV
+136 QIRSVSEASDNPSV

-164 DKRISRAEALYLKA
+164 DKQISRAEALYLKA
-178 VELAGKI
+178 VELARKI
-185 HDTGLEYAIYG
+185 NDLGLEYVIYG
-196 ELYLMENSACQYDKA
+196 ELYLMENRACQYGKA

-224 VDVAPGLDYY
+224 VDTPPGLDCYI
-234 LVSNCLYNLGQTERA
+234 VSDCLYNLGQTERA

-293 ADSCMSVS
+293 ADSCMSVA

-334 AYSDYRCRLYG
+334 AFSDYRCRLYG
-345 RESRYGFKGLRLQAE
+345 RESRYGFKGLKLYAE

-370 AEKLYSDISEV
+370 AEKLYSDISEL

-441 LTSERSVAE
+441 LASERSVAE
-450 KVFGSDDPEVRA
+450 KVFGSADPKVRA

-477 EALAADTVQIAE
+477 EASAADTVQIAE
-489 ACRQLHSADIELSGL
+489 TCRQLHSADIELSGL

-509 FSSMASVDSDSVS
+509 FSSMTSVDFDTVS
-522 VALKDGEI
+522 GALKDGEV
-530 LVDMIDYPSGGGED
+530 LVDMIDYPSGD
-544 KCHYYRAFVCRKGWT
+544 SHCYRAFVCRKGWT
-559 APKIVDICAESVLD
+559 APKIVDICAEPVLD

-589 AAGDLFRD
+589 AAGDLFRN

-625 HDGMMLSERFNVV
+625 HDDMMLSERFNVV

-671 THEEIRNV
+671 TNEEIRNV

-703 RMDCRAPEII
+703 MMDCRAPEII

-748 GGELMPAEVIAGMN
+748 GGELMSAEAIAGMN

-796 GAGTIIMS
+796 GTGTIIMS
-804 LWEASDVASAMFM
+804 LWEVSDVASAMFM
-817 SELYKAL
+817 SELYKVL

-850 YWAGYVMIR
+850 YWAGYVMTR

>member
-29 RGRSYYDMA
+29 RGRSYYAMA
-38 EEVLSMERYDY
+38 DEAVSMDRYDY
-49 DGVLKLGHAA
+49 DGVLRLGHAA

-117 KKYWARKYD
+117 KKYWASKYD

-136 QIRSVSESSDNPSV
+136 QIRSVSEASDNPSV

-164 DKRISRAEALYLKA
+164 DKQIRRAEALYLKA
-178 VELAGKI
+178 VELARKI
-185 HDTGLEYAIYG
+185 NDLGLEYVIYG
-196 ELYLMENSACQYDKA
+196 ELYLMENRACQYGKA

-224 VDVAPGLDYY
+224 VDTPPGLDCYI
-234 LVSNCLYNLGQTERA
+234 VSDCLYNLGQTERA

-293 ADSCMSVS
+293 ADSCMSVA

-334 AYSDYRCRLYG
+334 AFSDYRCRLYG
-345 RESRYGFKGLRLQAE
+345 RESRYGFKGLKLYAE

-370 AEKLYSDISEV
+370 AEKLYSDISEL

-441 LTSERSVAE
+441 LASERSVAE
-450 KVFGSDDPEVRA
+450 KVFGSADPEVRA

-477 EALAADTVQIAE
+477 EASAADTVQIAE
-489 ACRQLHSADIELSGL
+489 TCRQLHSADIELSGL

-509 FSSMASVDSDSVS
+509 FSSMTSVDFDTVS
-522 VALKDGEI
+522 GALKDGEV
-530 LVDMIDYPSGGGED
+530 LVDMIDYPSGD
-544 KCHYYRAFVCRKGWT
+544 SHCYRAFVCRKGWT
-559 APKIVDICAESVLD
+559 APKIVDICAEPVLD

-589 AAGDLFRD
+589 AAGDLFRN

-625 HDGMMLSERFNVV
+625 HDDMMLSERFNVV

-671 THEEIRNV
+671 TNEEIRNV

-703 RMDCRAPEII
+703 MMDCRAPEII

-748 GGELMPAEVIAGMN
+748 GGELMSAEAIAGMN

-796 GAGTIIMS
+796 GTGTIIMS
-804 LWEASDVASAMFM
+804 LWEVSDVASAMFM

-824 VSGKCDVERAFR
+824 VSGKCDVESAFR

-850 YWAGYVMIR
+850 YWAGYVMTR

>member
-164 DKRISRAEALYLKA
+164 DKQISRAEALYLKA

-196 ELYLMENSACQYDKA
+196 ELYLMENSACQYGKA

-224 VDVAPGLDYY
+224 LDVPPGLDCYT
-234 LVSNCLYNLGQTERA
+234 VSNCLYNLGQTERA

-282 RPEKALSLLEK
+282 RPEKALSLLAK
-293 ADSCMSVS
+293 ADSCMSVA
-301 VPQENPERVQIL
+301 VPQKNPERVQIL

-345 RESRYGFKGLRLQAE
+345 RESRYGFKGLRLHAE

-409 ASVTEFAS
+409 AQDTMWLKTEYVPVTSFIHTLRFDTYRRIYQAYDTPENFYAQTFDGVGPCGGDSIFDKTKHLRLQNTFAISLLEGFNKWAKAGLKAFITSDLRHFTLPDRMGWCRQAS
-417 VSGNRCSAISRKA
+417 VLSRQ
-430 YDAHLMTKDLL
+430 HVH
-441 LTSERSVAE
+441 R
-450 KVFGSDDPEVRA
+450 
-462 AYYKFIALRDKLAEL
+462 
-477 EALAADTVQIAE
+477 
-489 ACRQLHSADIELSGL
+489 
-504 TGMTA
+504 
-509 FSSMASVDSDSVS
+509 
-522 VALKDGEI
+522 
-530 LVDMIDYPSGGGED
+530 LVDRYM
-544 KCHYYRAFVCRKGWT
+544 
-559 APKIVDICAESVLD
+559 
-573 SLADAAW
+573 
-580 RICEEPYAS
+580 
-589 AAGDLFRD
+589 
-597 VLAQASAGETLYI
+597 
-610 VPSGRFHSLPFESFR
+610 
-625 HDGMMLSERFNVV
+625 
-638 RLSSAR
+638 
-644 ELMSERKSLRKP
+644 
-656 LSAAV
+656 
-661 FGGLSSGIDA
+661 
-671 THEEIRNV
+671 
-679 SRALGRKSHVD
+679 
-690 IYAGADGTAENFR
+690 
-703 RMDCRAPEII
+703 
-713 HIASHGFFY
+713 FY
-722 DAADTLKP
+722 
-730 ASLAGRTSP
+730 
-739 MDLSGLVMY
+739 
-748 GGELMPAEVIAGMN
+748 
-762 LDNAALVCLAS
+762 C
-773 CDSGLGKTS
+773 
-782 AEGVYG
+782 
-788 LQRAFRKA
+788 
-796 GAGTIIMS
+796 
-804 LWEASDVASAMFM
+804 
-817 SELYKAL
+817 
-824 VSGKCDVERAFR
+824 
-836 AAQSAVRSRYPEPF
+836 
-850 YWAGYVMIR
+850 

>member
-94 CLDMAEAVL
+94 CLDMAESVL
-103 PPDMEEERLDIICR
+103 APDMEEERLDIICR

-164 DKRISRAEALYLKA
+164 DNRISRAEALYLKA

-211 LEYAMKALALSRK
+211 LEYAVKALALSRK

-234 LVSNCLYNLGQTERA
+234 IVSNCLYNLGQTERA

-293 ADSCMSVS
+293 ADSCMSVA

-345 RESRYGFKGLRLQAE
+345 RESRYGFKALKLYAE

-370 AEKLYSDISEV
+370 AEKLYSDISEL

-409 ASVTEFAS
+409 AAVTEFAS

-441 LTSERSVAE
+441 LASERSVAE
-450 KVFGSDDPEVRA
+450 KVFGSADPEVRA

-477 EALAADTVQIAE
+477 EASAADTVQIAE
-489 ACRQLHSADIELSGL
+489 TCRQLHSADIELSGL

-509 FSSMASVDSDSVS
+509 FSSMASVNSDTVS

-530 LVDMIDYPSGGGED
+530 LVDMIDYPSGD
-544 KCHYYRAFVCRKGWT
+544 SHCYRAFVCRKGWT
-559 APKIVDICAESVLD
+559 APKIVDICAEPVLD

-597 VLAQASAGETLYI
+597 VLAQTSAGETLYI

-644 ELMSERKSLRKP
+644 ELISERKSLRKP

-671 THEEIRNV
+671 THDEIRNV

-690 IYAGADGTAENFR
+690 IYAGADGTEENFR
-703 RMDCRAPEII
+703 KMDCRAPEII

-748 GGELMPAEVIAGMN
+748 GGELMSAEDIAGMN

>member
-8 IIIAAYGVCC
+8 IIIAAFGVCC

-29 RGRSYYDMA
+29 RGRSYYAMA
-38 EEVLSMERYDY
+38 EEILSMDRYDY

-117 KKYWARKYD
+117 KKYWASKYD

-136 QIRSVSESSDNPSV
+136 QIRSVSEASDNPSV

-164 DKRISRAEALYLKA
+164 DKQISRAEALYLKA
-178 VELAGKI
+178 VELARKI
-185 HDTGLEYAIYG
+185 NDLGLEYVIYG
-196 ELYLMENSACQYDKA
+196 ELYLMENRACQYGKA

-224 VDVAPGLDYY
+224 VDTPPGLDCYI
-234 LVSNCLYNLGQTERA
+234 VSDCLYNLGQTERA

-293 ADSCMSVS
+293 ADSCMSVA

-334 AYSDYRCRLYG
+334 AFSDYRCRLYG
-345 RESRYGFKGLRLQAE
+345 RESRYGFKGLKLYAE

-370 AEKLYSDISEV
+370 AEKLYSDISEL

-441 LTSERSVAE
+441 LASERSVAE
-450 KVFGSDDPEVRA
+450 KVFGSADPKVRA

-477 EALAADTVQIAE
+477 EASAADTVQIAE
-489 ACRQLHSADIELSGL
+489 TCRQLHSADIELSGL

-509 FSSMASVDSDSVS
+509 FSSMTSVDFDTVS
-522 VALKDGEI
+522 GALKDGEV
-530 LVDMIDYPSGGGED
+530 LVDMIDYPSGD
-544 KCHYYRAFVCRKGWT
+544 SHCYRAFVCRKGWT
-559 APKIVDICAESVLD
+559 APKIVDICAEPVLD

-589 AAGDLFRD
+589 AAGDLFRN

-625 HDGMMLSERFNVV
+625 HDDMMLSERFNVV

-671 THEEIRNV
+671 TNEEIRNV

-703 RMDCRAPEII
+703 MMDCRAPEII

-748 GGELMPAEVIAGMN
+748 GGELMSAEAIAGMN

-817 SELYKAL
+817 SELYKVL

-850 YWAGYVMIR
+850 YWAGYVMTR

>member
-29 RGRSYYDMA
+29 RGRSYYAMA
-38 EEVLSMERYDY
+38 EEILSMDRYDY

-185 HDTGLEYAIYG
+185 HDTGLEYVIYG

-293 ADSCMSVS
+293 ADSCMSVA

-334 AYSDYRCRLYG
+334 AFSDYRCRLYG
-345 RESRYGFKGLRLQAE
+345 RESRYGFKGLRLYAE

-370 AEKLYSDISEV
+370 AEKLYSDISEL

-441 LTSERSVAE
+441 LASERSVAE
-450 KVFGSDDPEVRA
+450 KVFGSADPEVRA

-477 EALAADTVQIAE
+477 EASAADTVQIAE

-509 FSSMASVDSDSVS
+509 FSSMASVDFDSVS
-522 VALKDGEI
+522 VALKDGEV
-530 LVDMIDYPSGGGED
+530 LVDMIDYPSGDGH
-544 KCHYYRAFVCRKGWT
+544 CYRAFVCRKGWK
-559 APKIVDICAESVLD
+559 APKIVDICAEPVLD

-580 RICEEPYAS
+580 RICKEPYAS

-671 THEEIRNV
+671 TNEEIRNV

-703 RMDCRAPEII
+703 MMDCRAPEII

-748 GGELMPAEVIAGMN
+748 GGKLMSAEDIAGMN

-817 SELYKAL
+817 SELYKVL

>member
-196 ELYLMENSACQYDKA
+196 ELYLMENSACQYGKA

-224 VDVAPGLDYY
+224 LDVAPGLDYY
-234 LVSNCLYNLGQTERA
+234 IVSNCLYNLGQTERA

-324 RMEESAQAYA
+324 RMEESAQVYA

-345 RESRYGFKGLRLQAE
+345 RESRYGFKGLRLHAE

-430 YDAHLMTKDLL
+430 YDTHLMTKDLL
-441 LTSERSVAE
+441 LASERSVAE

-477 EALAADTVQIAE
+477 EASAADTVQIAE
-489 ACRQLHSADIELSGL
+489 TCRQLHSADIALSGL

-509 FSSMASVDSDSVS
+509 FSSVASVDSDTVS
-522 VALKDGEI
+522 GALKDGEI

-679 SRALGRKSHVD
+679 SRALGRKSHMD

-703 RMDCRAPEII
+703 MMDCRAPEII

-748 GGELMPAEVIAGMN
+748 GGELMSAEDIAGMN

>member
-185 HDTGLEYAIYG
+185 HDTALEYAIYG
-196 ELYLMENSACQYDKA
+196 ELYLMENSACQYGKA
-211 LEYAMKALALSRK
+211 LEYAMKALDLSRK
-224 VDVAPGLDYY
+224 VDVPPGLDYY
-234 LVSNCLYNLGQTERA
+234 IVSNCLYNLGQTERA

-263 VMNEGR
+263 VMND
-269 LYQYS
+269 
-274 GALELLHG
+274 

-293 ADSCMSVS
+293 ADSCMSVA

-334 AYSDYRCRLYG
+334 AFSDYRCRLYG
-345 RESRYGFKGLRLQAE
+345 RESRYGFKALKLYAE

-370 AEKLYSDISEV
+370 AEKLYSDISEL

-403 DMQDVA
+403 DMQ
-409 ASVTEFAS
+409 
-417 VSGNRCSAISRKA
+417 SALYQRP
-430 YDAHLMTKDLL
+430 T
-441 LTSERSVAE
+441 
-450 KVFGSDDPEVRA
+450 PP
-462 AYYKFIALRDKLAEL
+462 
-477 EALAADTVQIAE
+477 VQP
-489 ACRQLHSADIELSGL
+489 ACH
-504 TGMTA
+504 
-509 FSSMASVDSDSVS
+509 
-522 VALKDGEI
+522 
-530 LVDMIDYPSGGGED
+530 
-544 KCHYYRAFVCRKGWT
+544 
-559 APKIVDICAESVLD
+559 
-573 SLADAAW
+573 
-580 RICEEPYAS
+580 
-589 AAGDLFRD
+589 AG
-597 VLAQASAGETLYI
+597 Q
-610 VPSGRFHSLPFESFR
+610 
-625 HDGMMLSERFNVV
+625 
-638 RLSSAR
+638 
-644 ELMSERKSLRKP
+644 
-656 LSAAV
+656 
-661 FGGLSSGIDA
+661 
-671 THEEIRNV
+671 
-679 SRALGRKSHVD
+679 
-690 IYAGADGTAENFR
+690 
-703 RMDCRAPEII
+703 
-713 HIASHGFFY
+713 
-722 DAADTLKP
+722 
-730 ASLAGRTSP
+730 
-739 MDLSGLVMY
+739 
-748 GGELMPAEVIAGMN
+748 
-762 LDNAALVCLAS
+762 
-773 CDSGLGKTS
+773 
-782 AEGVYG
+782 
-788 LQRAFRKA
+788 
-796 GAGTIIMS
+796 
-804 LWEASDVASAMFM
+804 
-817 SELYKAL
+817 
-824 VSGKCDVERAFR
+824 
-836 AAQSAVRSRYPEPF
+836 
-850 YWAGYVMIR
+850 

>member
-1 MKRYILT
+1 M
-8 IIIAAYGVCC
+8 
-18 HALPAEPDSLS
+18 
-29 RGRSYYDMA
+29 
-38 EEVLSMERYDY
+38 
-49 DGVLKLGHAA
+49 
-59 YSLLLE
+59 
-65 DKDLKGASDVM
+65 
-76 VLMSDVYES
+76 
-85 HADIDSVMI
+85 
-94 CLDMAEAVL
+94 
-103 PPDMEEERLDIICR
+103 
-117 KKYWARKYD
+117 
-126 IQSLVLKLRE
+126 
-136 QIRSVSESSDNPSV
+136 
-150 LISSYFDMAEDAAA
+150 
-164 DKRISRAEALYLKA
+164 
-178 VELAGKI
+178 
-185 HDTGLEYAIYG
+185 
-196 ELYLMENSACQYDKA
+196 
-211 LEYAMKALALSRK
+211 
-224 VDVAPGLDYY
+224 
-234 LVSNCLYNLGQTERA
+234 
-249 RVYADSLLMIPADY
+249 
-263 VMNEGR
+263 
-269 LYQYS
+269 
-274 GALELLHG
+274 
-282 RPEKALSLLEK
+282 
-293 ADSCMSVS
+293 
-301 VPQENPERVQIL
+301 
-313 AQVGKA
+313 
-319 LRLSG
+319 
-324 RMEESAQAYA
+324 
-334 AYSDYRCRLYG
+334 
-345 RESRYGFKGLRLQAE
+345 
-360 AEMLAGHYSV
+360 
-370 AEKLYSDISEV
+370 
-381 MISRIKARMPYLT
+381 
-394 SEERPGYLS
+394 
-403 DMQDVA
+403 
-409 ASVTEFAS
+409 
-417 VSGNRCSAISRKA
+417 
-430 YDAHLMTKDLL
+430 
-441 LTSERSVAE
+441 
-450 KVFGSDDPEVRA
+450 
-462 AYYKFIALRDKLAEL
+462 
-477 EALAADTVQIAE
+477 
-489 ACRQLHSADIELSGL
+489 
-504 TGMTA
+504 
-509 FSSMASVDSDSVS
+509 
-522 VALKDGEI
+522 
-530 LVDMIDYPSGGGED
+530 
-544 KCHYYRAFVCRKGWT
+544 CRKGWT

-597 VLAQASAGETLYI
+597 VLAQTSAGETLYI

-644 ELMSERKSLRKP
+644 ELLSERKSLRKP

-703 RMDCRAPEII
+703 MMDCRAPEII

-748 GGELMPAEVIAGMN
+748 GGELMSAEDIAGMN

>member
-1 MKRYILT
+1 MKRYILA

-29 RGRSYYDMA
+29 RGRSYYDMV
-38 EEVLSMERYDY
+38 EEVLSMDRYDY

-94 CLDMAEAVL
+94 CLDMAETVL

-150 LISSYFDMAEDAAA
+150 LVSSYFDMAEDAAA

-185 HDTGLEYAIYG
+185 HDTALEYAIYG
-196 ELYLMENSACQYDKA
+196 ELYLMENSACQYGKA

-224 VDVAPGLDYY
+224 LDVTPGLNYY
-234 LVSNCLYNLGQTERA
+234 IVSNCLYNLGQTERA

-293 ADSCMSVS
+293 ADSCMSVA

-345 RESRYGFKGLRLQAE
+345 RESRYGFKGLRLHADV
-360 AEMLAGHYSV
+360 EMLAGHYSV

-441 LTSERSVAE
+441 LASERSVAE
-450 KVFGSDDPEVRA
+450 KVFGSADPEVRA

-477 EALAADTVQIAE
+477 EASAADTVQIAE
-489 ACRQLHSADIELSGL
+489 ACRQLHSADIELSEL

-522 VALKDGEI
+522 VALKDGEV
-530 LVDMIDYPSGGGED
+530 LVDMIDYPSGD
-544 KCHYYRAFVCRKGWT
+544 SHCYRAFVCRKGWT
-559 APKIVDICAESVLD
+559 APKVVDICAESVLD

-625 HDGMMLSERFNVV
+625 HDGMMLLERFNVV

-690 IYAGADGTAENFR
+690 IYAGADGTVENFR
-703 RMDCRAPEII
+703 MMDCRAPEII

-748 GGELMPAEVIAGMN
+748 GGELMSAEDIAGMN

-824 VSGKCDVERAFR
+824 VSGKCDMERAFR